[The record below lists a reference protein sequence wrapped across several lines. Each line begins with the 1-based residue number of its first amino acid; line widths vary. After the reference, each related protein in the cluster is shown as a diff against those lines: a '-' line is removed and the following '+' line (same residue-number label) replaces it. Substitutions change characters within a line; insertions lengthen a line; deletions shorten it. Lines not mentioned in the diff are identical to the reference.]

1 MCDPCDRFGYVVA
14 REGLDAPIDVVGSR
28 AVAVEAHHRE
38 FGLDHAGTHFAHLD
52 AVREQVGAHRLRNGV
67 HGVLGG
73 AVDGAV
79 LVGFRAGDRPDVEDV
94 PAACGHHLGGD
105 DARDIEQPFDVGVD
119 HGVPVGRVPLVDVF
133 EPGRKPGVVDQQVD
147 APERFEIAA
156 HGLFA
161 ADVERERRAAAACR
175 LDFAAERFEPF
186 ATPPR
191 RYDVVAFRREPERRG
206 ASDAR
211 CGPCDQS
218 LFFHPNN
225 VNMFVST
232 HVGSCPLGVPGLPS
246 AVPGAAGL
254 RVRPPPG
261 SRLHEAGLP
270 INWVISDKNTK

>member
-1 MCDPCDRFGYVVA
+1 MA
-14 REGLDAPIDVVGSR
+14 SQS
-28 AVAVEAHHRE
+28 AV
-38 FGLDHAGTHFAHLD
+38 
-52 AVREQVGAHRLRNGV
+52 
-67 HGVLGG
+67 
-73 AVDGAV
+73 
-79 LVGFRAGDRPDVEDV
+79 
-94 PAACGHHLGGD
+94 
-105 DARDIEQPFDVGVD
+105 
-119 HGVPVGRVPLVDVF
+119 VPLVDVL

-186 ATPPR
+186 ATPSR

-225 VNMFVST
+225 VNMFVSP
-232 HVGSCPLGVPGLPS
+232 HVGSRPSGGRFAPGCFRSRRVPCPYPPPDPACTKRGFQLIGLFRTKIRNNCVSLHKFSSKISSREPRLFHR
-246 AVPGAAGL
+246 PPDGAAH
-254 RVRPPPG
+254 PG
-261 SRLHEAGLP
+261 
-270 INWVISDKNTK
+270 